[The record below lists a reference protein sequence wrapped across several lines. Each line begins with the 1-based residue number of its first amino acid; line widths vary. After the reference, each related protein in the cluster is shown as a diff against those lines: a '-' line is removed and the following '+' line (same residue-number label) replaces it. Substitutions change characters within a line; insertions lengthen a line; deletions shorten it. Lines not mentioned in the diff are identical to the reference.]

1 MEPRT
6 ISTARLAAGLE
17 LILVAA
23 GCARAIGAEVGA
35 ALAENDRCG
44 HGTHGARQIDFYVDR
59 LQRGHVDGSARATI
73 SHDQGGVVRVAGN
86 RAFGQVAGEFAANL
100 GTERALSN
108 GVALVCL
115 AGAGHLGRNGRWAEI
130 AAARQVGSMHFG
142 QGIAK
147 PGPVAPAG
155 GRAGRLNTTPIA
167 LGLPGGSDDPIIL
180 DCATSAVSGSSIKR
194 AKDRNE
200 LLDEAC
206 LVMMDGRLSSDPD
219 AFLRGEAAV
228 LPFGGFKGFGIALFA
243 EIASAILATGGEVPD
258 HTNSLFSI
266 YFSIPALMDPAVFR
280 ERFAAFR
287 RRVIETPPID
297 AAEPVVFPGDRAR
310 AMRAKTDSDE
320 LPMSQDTIRHM
331 RRAASLVGVE
341 DDLVSRYPEMT
352 TDGE

>member
-1 MEPRT
+1 
-6 ISTARLAAGLE
+6 
-17 LILVAA
+17 
-23 GCARAIGAEVGA
+23 
-35 ALAENDRCG
+35 
-44 HGTHGARQIDFYVDR
+44 
-59 LQRGHVDGSARATI
+59 
-73 SHDQGGVVRVAGN
+73 
-86 RAFGQVAGEFAANL
+86 
-100 GTERALSN
+100 
-108 GVALVCL
+108 
-115 AGAGHLGRNGRWAEI
+115 
-130 AAARQVGSMHFG
+130 MHFG

-206 LVMMDGRLSSDPD
+206 LVMTDGSLSSDPD

-228 LPFGGFKGFGIALFA
+228 LPFGGFKGFGIFA

-310 AMRAKTDSDE
+310 AMRAKTDSDG